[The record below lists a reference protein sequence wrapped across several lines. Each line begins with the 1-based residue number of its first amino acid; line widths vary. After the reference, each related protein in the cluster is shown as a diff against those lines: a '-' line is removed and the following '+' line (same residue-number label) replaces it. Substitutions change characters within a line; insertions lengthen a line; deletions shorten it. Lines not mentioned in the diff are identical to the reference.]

1 MSCNMND
8 LNNLEKI
15 YPQRLDFY
23 YQTIAIDAI
32 VLVFYSILRG
42 TIEGGYITIRLL
54 DPITIL
60 LALFIVIASIS
71 LLVNSI
77 KRRFIIIGN
86 DYIVFRVSKKEKKYK
101 FTDIER
107 IIIKYEKSIRIRSK
121 FKIVLIKLPERK
133 RYLRL
138 RFSSYQNEEKLFE
151 DILNIKKS
159 IEK

>member
-32 VLVFYSILRG
+32 VLVLYSILRG
-42 TIEGGYITIRLL
+42 TIEGGFITIRLL
-54 DPITIL
+54 DPISIL
-60 LALFIVIASIS
+60 LALFIVATTVS
-71 LLVNSI
+71 LIIHLI
-77 KRRFIIIGN
+77 KRRFIVIGD
-86 DYIVFRVSKKEKKYK
+86 DYIIFRVGKKERKYK
-101 FTDIER
+101 FSDIER

-121 FKIVLIKLPERK
+121 YKIALIKLPERK

-138 RFSSYQNEEKLFE
+138 RFSSYQNDDKLFE
-151 DILNIKKS
+151 DIVNIKKC

>member
-1 MSCNMND
+1 MSCSMND
-8 LNNLEKI
+8 LSNLEKI

-32 VLVFYSILRG
+32 VLVLYSILRG
-42 TIEGGYITIRLL
+42 TIEGGFITIRLL
-54 DPITIL
+54 DPISIL
-60 LALFIVIASIS
+60 LALFIVATTVS
-71 LLVNSI
+71 LLIHII

-86 DYIVFRVSKKEKKYK
+86 DYIIFRVGKKERKYK
-101 FTDIER
+101 FSDIER

-121 FKIVLIKLPERK
+121 YKIALIKLPERR

-138 RFSSYQNEEKLFE
+138 RFTSYQNDDRLFE
-151 DILNIKKS
+151 DIVNIKKC

>member
-1 MSCNMND
+1 MND

-32 VLVFYSILRG
+32 VLVLYSILRG
-42 TIEGGYITIRLL
+42 TIEGGFITIRLL
-54 DPITIL
+54 DPISIL
-60 LALFIVIASIS
+60 LALFIVATTVS
-71 LLVNSI
+71 LIIHLI
-77 KRRFIIIGN
+77 KRRFIVIGD
-86 DYIVFRVSKKEKKYK
+86 DYIIFRVGKKERKYK
-101 FTDIER
+101 FSDIER

-121 FKIVLIKLPERK
+121 YKIALIKLPERK

-138 RFSSYQNEEKLFE
+138 RFSSYQNDDKLFE
-151 DILNIKKS
+151 DIVNIKKC

>member
-1 MSCNMND
+1 MND
-8 LNNLEKI
+8 LNNIEKI

-42 TIEGGYITIRLL
+42 TIEGGYMTIRLL

-60 LALFIVIASIS
+60 LALFIVVASVS
-71 LLVNSI
+71 LFINSI
-77 KRRFIIIGN
+77 KRRFIVIGN
-86 DYIVFRVSKKEKKYK
+86 DYIVFRVGKKEKKYK
-101 FTDIER
+101 FSEIER

-121 FKIVLIKLPERK
+121 YKIALVKLPERK

-138 RFSSYQNEEKLFE
+138 RFSTYQNEDKLSE
-151 DILNIKKS
+151 DIENIKKS